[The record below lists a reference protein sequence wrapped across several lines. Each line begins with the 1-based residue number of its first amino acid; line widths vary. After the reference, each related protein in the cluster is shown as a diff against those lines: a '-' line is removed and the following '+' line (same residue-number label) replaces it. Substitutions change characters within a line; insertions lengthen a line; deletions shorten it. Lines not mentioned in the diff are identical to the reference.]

1 MNKNIYEKVSSDI
14 QLGATV
20 QIHSGRIEVLSD
32 DKPVNED
39 WYASN
44 EKEII
49 AFITKE
55 LSMPAYEYESYST
68 GFYGPSKWSG
78 VTLQYLEIN
87 SLEPAYIVFNAD
99 LEAKRSSIKKTKGAK
114 KETGKFIVGKRSA
127 FFKFWNEAGL
137 AIPNNRMSK
146 ICDRMSWLKPIIFTG
161 DIETKEKLNKQSL
174 EPLMVSYST
183 IHNLFT
189 TDNTQTGYPIISHT
203 HKTLFTTD
211 NTRTR
216 NGQHTDKIRT
226 RSSDKET
233 QQTQKPQGLEPN
245 QTTGFSNYGTRLNGN
260 AVIQSP
266 ITPSNTLSN
275 NPTNQTVD
283 EWLSDYE
290 SESINNQLN
299 NGI

>member
-32 DKPVNED
+32 DKPVNTA
-39 WYASN
+39 WYESN
-44 EKEII
+44 EKAII
-49 AFITKE
+49 ALITKE

-99 LEAKRSSIKKTKGAK
+99 LEAKRSSVKKTKGAK
-114 KETGKFIVGKRSA
+114 KETGKFIIGKRSA

-161 DIETKEKLNKQSL
+161 EIQTKEKLNKQSL

-183 IHNLFT
+183 IHNLF
-189 TDNTQTGYPIISHT
+189 S
-203 HKTLFTTD
+203 TD

-216 NGQHTDKIRT
+216 YGQHTDKIRT
-226 RSSDKET
+226 RNSDKET
-233 QQTQKPQGLEPN
+233 QQTQQPQGLEPN

-275 NPTNQTVD
+275 NPINQTVD

-290 SESINNQLN
+290 SEPTNNQLN

>member
-32 DKPVNED
+32 DKPVNTA
-39 WYASN
+39 WYESN

-49 AFITKE
+49 ALITKE
-55 LSMPAYEYESYST
+55 LSMPAYEYESYSA
-68 GFYGPSKWSG
+68 GFYGPIKNPTKWSG
-78 VTLQYLEIN
+78 VTLQFLEIN
-87 SLEPAYIVFNAD
+87 SLEPAYIIFNAD
-99 LEAKRSSIKKTKGAK
+99 LKAKRSSIKKTKGAK
-114 KETGKFIVGKRSA
+114 KEPGKFIVGKRST

-146 ICDRMSWLKPIIFTG
+146 ICERMSWLKPIIFTG

-174 EPLMVSYST
+174 KPLMVSYST

-189 TDNTQTGYPIISHT
+189 TDNTQAGYPIISHT

-226 RSSDKET
+226 RNADKET
-233 QQTQKPQGLEPN
+233 QQTQQPQGLEPN
-245 QTTGFSNYGTRLNGN
+245 QTTGFSNHSIRLKGN

-275 NPTNQTVD
+275 NPINQTVD

-290 SESINNQLN
+290 SEPTTTN
-299 NGI
+299 